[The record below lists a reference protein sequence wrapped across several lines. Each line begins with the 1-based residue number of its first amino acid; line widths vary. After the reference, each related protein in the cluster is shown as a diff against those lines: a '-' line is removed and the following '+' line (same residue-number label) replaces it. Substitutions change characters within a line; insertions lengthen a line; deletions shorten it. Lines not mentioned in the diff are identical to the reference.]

1 MYTTLKLRIP
11 PRAPHL
17 ADGSVQGTYL
27 LELFADMAAELLIGI
42 DGDEGLLRGLA
53 DVEFP
58 SLAYLGDFIEAEAE
72 VIHWGDGTRRI
83 LFTAHKVASS
93 LTPTIPRSSAA
104 QQLPHAKPI
113 CSAKALYFVPEKRR
127 RIQNAPAP
135 LIITCAPVGSET
147 TREDNP
153 YLPLTPDEIAADVAR
168 CAVEGATV
176 VHLHVRDAAG
186 QPTQSR
192 EIFADTIQKIRQ
204 RCDIIVQVST
214 AGDAAMDVLTRCQPL
229 EAGGEMVSIATG
241 TVNSGDHIF
250 FNSKPLIEHV
260 ALLIKQANLVPC
272 IEVCD
277 LGHVEN
283 VKLLAKKGLVTLPG
297 HYEFVLGQ
305 KGGMGARTE
314 VVNLLS
320 EMIPRGSTWSAAGVG
335 RHQLRMAE
343 LAVRRG
349 GHARVGLEDNV
360 NLSRDVKSQG
370 SAPLVAKVAEY
381 AKSIGRPIADVTTA
395 RKLLGITK

>member
-1 MYTTLKLRIP
+1 MHTTLKLRIP

-42 DGDEGLLRGLA
+42 DGDEGLLRALS

-58 SLAYLGDFIEAEAE
+58 ALAYLGDFIEAEAE

-83 LFTAHKVASS
+83 AFTAHKVASS

-127 RIQNAPAP
+127 RIHNAPDP
-135 LIITCAPVGSET
+135 LIITAAPVGNTT
-147 TREDNP
+147 TREDTP

-168 CAVEGATV
+168 CVVEGATV

-186 QPTQSR
+186 QPTQNR
-192 EIFADTIQKIRQ
+192 EIFADTIGKIRQ
-204 RCDIIVQVST
+204 RCDVIVQVST
-214 AGDAAMDVLTRCQPL
+214 EGDAAMDVMTRCQPL
-229 EAGGEMVSIATG
+229 DAGGEMVTLATG
-241 TVNSGDHIF
+241 TVNRGDHIF
-250 FNSKPLIEHV
+250 FNSKPLMEHV

-272 IEVCD
+272 IEICD

-283 VKLLAKKGLVTLPG
+283 VKLLAKKGLVSLPG
-297 HYEFVLGQ
+297 HFEFVLGS

-314 VVNLLS
+314 VVRLLA
-320 EMIPRGSTWSAAGVG
+320 EMIPRGSSWSAAGVG

-360 NLSRDVKSQG
+360 NLSRDVQAQG

-381 AKSIGRPIADVTTA
+381 SKSIGRPIADVATA
-395 RKLLGITK
+395 RKLLGIQK

>member
-17 ADGSVQGTYL
+17 ADGSVQGAYL

-42 DGDEGLLRGLA
+42 DGDEGMLRGLS

-58 SLAYLGDFIEAEAE
+58 AAAYLGDFIEAEAE
-72 VIHWGDGTRRI
+72 VIHWGDGTRQI
-83 LFTAHKVASS
+83 SFTAHKVASS
-93 LTPTIPRSSAA
+93 LTPTMPRSSAA
-104 QQLPHAKPI
+104 QQLTHAKPV

-127 RIQNAPAP
+127 RIQNGPEP
-135 LIITCAPVGSET
+135 LIITCAPVGNTT
-147 TREDNP
+147 TREDTP

-176 VHLHVRDAAG
+176 AHLHVRDAAG

-192 EIFADTIQKIRQ
+192 ELFAETIQKIRQ
-204 RCDIIVQVST
+204 RCDIVVQVST
-214 AGDAAMDVLTRCQPL
+214 EGDAAMDVMTRCQPL
-229 EAGGEMVSIATG
+229 DAGGEMASLATG
-241 TVNSGDHIF
+241 TVNRGDHIF
-250 FNSKPLIEHV
+250 FNSKPLMEHV
-260 ALLIKQANLVPC
+260 ALLIKQANLVPI
-272 IEVCD
+272 IEACD

-297 HYEFVLGQ
+297 HFEFVLGA

-314 VVNLLS
+314 VVRLLA
-320 EMIPRGSTWSAAGVG
+320 EMIPRGSTWSVAGVG

-360 NLSRDVKSQG
+360 NLSRGVQAQG

-381 AKSIGRPIADVTTA
+381 AKSIGRPVADVATA
-395 RKLLGITK
+395 RKLLGIQK

>member
-1 MYTTLKLRIP
+1 MYTSLKLRIP

-42 DGDEGLLRGLA
+42 DGDEGILRGLA

-58 SLAYLGDFIEAEAE
+58 SPAYLGDFIEAEAE

-83 LFTAHKVASS
+83 SFTAHKVASS
-93 LTPTIPRSSAA
+93 LTPTTPRSSAA
-104 QQLPHAKPI
+104 QQLPHSKPI
-113 CSAKALYFVPEKRR
+113 CSGKGLYFVPEERR

-135 LIITCAPVGSET
+135 LIITCAPVGGET
-147 TREDNP
+147 TREDTP

-168 CAVEGATV
+168 CVVEGATV

-192 EIFADTIQKIRQ
+192 EIFAETIQKIRQ
-204 RCDIIVQVST
+204 RCDIVIQVST
-214 AGDAAMDVLTRCQPL
+214 AGDAAMDVMARSQPL
-229 EAGGEMVSIATG
+229 EAGGEMASLATG
-241 TVNSGDHIF
+241 TVNRGDHIF
-250 FNSKPLIEHV
+250 FNSKPLVEHV

-272 IEVCD
+272 IEVYD
-277 LGHVEN
+277 LSHVEN

-297 HYEFVLGQ
+297 HYEFILGA

-314 VVNLLS
+314 VVRLLA
-320 EMIPRGSTWSAAGVG
+320 EMIPRGSSWSAAGVG
-335 RHQLRMAE
+335 RHQLRMAK

-360 NLSRDVKSQG
+360 NLSRGVQAQG

-381 AKSIGRPIADVTTA
+381 AKSIGRPIADVATA
-395 RKLLGITK
+395 RELLGIKK